1 MEYLNTKGLA
11 DVAVSILEG
20 MERLSVYQKADV
32 VSILNR
38 LVEMEVHQLQRSD
51 NSKKIAAK

>member
-51 NSKKIAAK
+51 NSKKKNK